1 MRTRKMDGP
10 APRILAA
17 IRRCFLL
24 DGLRAGADPEWLISA
39 GRLVT
44 VLFAALA
51 IYLDPTR
58 PAGFLAEAHLLLGS
72 YIAFSL
78 WLALTPPRWPLE
90 SKAHLI
96 IHGIDLLAL
105 GALVYLTDELSSP
118 FFPFLPF
125 ILLATTLRWDMLG
138 AVLGAVVMQLL
149 LIALGWRDLQDG
161 ESELNLLIMR
171 SAYFL
176 VAAAMLGYF
185 GACRARS
192 SHRFAQLA
200 SWYPA
205 PAATDRRILLSD
217 MLRHAAELLGV
228 TQVLLL
234 WQDQK
239 GSGGTIALWGPGGLR
254 IAEIDDPSFW
264 RARSPR
270 REWRE
275 LFRTSDTAELD
286 AIGAVTGWGKLF
298 DDPAGLRSAPVAVS
312 DGADRLFVIGA
323 ENHHEETQHLTQITA
338 LRIGHELERW
348 ELIHAIADNA
358 RAQERIRLA
367 RDLHDSVLQELTAAS
382 LKLKA
387 AGMSLPE
394 SARGALDG
402 VAVVMAEQQR
412 RIRLFVES
420 SRDMESPPLR
430 FLSQSLA
437 QSADELSDQW
447 GCDIALSVN
456 PPDMEASGDL
466 HRELRQLLSEATANA
481 VRHGGATRV
490 TVELNRADQALRLTI
505 ADNGCGMVRTPNSR
519 SAWPR
524 SLRARIRDLGGR
536 MAITRYAPGLAMR
549 IEVPLQ

>member
-1 MRTRKMDGP
+1 M
-10 APRILAA
+10 LAA
-17 IRRCFLL
+17 LRRSSLL
-24 DGLRAGADPEWLISA
+24 GRLRVGADPEWLISA

-58 PAGFLAEAHLLLGS
+58 PAGFLAEAHLLLAS

-90 SKAHLI
+90 SKLHLI

-149 LIALGWRDLQDG
+149 LVALGWQDLQDG

-205 PAATDRRILLSD
+205 PAPTDRRLLLSD
-217 MLRHAAELLGV
+217 MLRHASELLGV
-228 TQVLLL
+228 SQVLLL
-234 WQDQK
+234 WQNQK
-239 GSGGTIALWGPGGLR
+239 GSGGTVALWGAGGLR

-264 RARSPR
+264 RARSPK
-270 REWRE
+270 REWKE
-275 LFRTSDTAELD
+275 LFRRGDAAELD
-286 AIGAVTGWGKLF
+286 AIAAAAGWEKLSA
-298 DDPAGLRSAPVAVS
+298 DPAGVRSAPVGSAGS
-312 DGADRLFVIGA
+312 ADRLFVIGSA
-323 ENHHEETQHLTQITA
+323 NHHEETQHLTQITA

-358 RAQERIRLA
+358 RGQERIRLA

-394 SARGALDG
+394 GARGALDS
-402 VAVVMAEQQR
+402 VASVMAEQQR
-412 RIRLFVES
+412 RIRLFVEG
-420 SRDMESPPLR
+420 SRDTEAPPVRL
-430 FLSQSLA
+430 LSLSLA
-437 QSADELSDQW
+437 QSADELADQW
-447 GCDIALSVN
+447 GCDIALSID

-481 VRHGGATRV
+481 VRHGGATRLS
-490 TVELNRADQALRLTI
+490 VELNQQDDALRLTI
-505 ADNGCGMVRTPNSR
+505 SDNGCGMVPASGRKPG
-519 SAWPR
+519 WPR

-536 MAITRYAPGLAMR
+536 MDIMRYAPGLAMR